1 MKKTLLFAMMILALA
16 SCATG
21 MTAGQKEQKAVK
33 YESQL
38 ADSVSNRTLTV
49 NFDFVNPFRFPA
61 HHLTTTYSLKIKD
74 DSISSYLPYF
84 GRAYHADYGSTDSP
98 LSFNGH
104 AEGMKIIK
112 GKKDSY
118 RITFQTMK
126 SQENFEYVL
135 TVFSN
140 GKATLNVSSNERDP
154 ISFDGEVEIN

>member
-1 MKKTLLFAMMILALA
+1 MKKILLFAMIIVLA

-21 MTAGQKEQKAVK
+21 RTAGQKEQSAAK
-33 YESQL
+33 YESQI
-38 ADSVSNRTLTV
+38 ADSINNRTLTV
-49 NFDFVNPFRFPA
+49 NFDFVNPLRFPA
-61 HHLTTTYSLKIKD
+61 HHLTTTYSLKIKG

-104 AEGMKIIK
+104 SEGMNITKA
-112 GKKDSY
+112 KKDSY

-126 SQENFEYVL
+126 QQENFEYIL
-135 TVFSN
+135 TIFNN
-140 GKATLNVSSNERDP
+140 GKATLNVNSNERDP